1 MIRIAKGVVL
11 ALPALLLSACQSP
24 TTSSTS
30 SSTSINVTTTNSP
43 PLANAQPSHGVTY
56 TVPQNNAPDQVRE
69 FPWKTIFTV
78 MLKNNDTVGMNVTSV
93 TLKVQQAIAGI
104 VVPST
109 TSDVEH
115 YQFTFTPESGSKRL
129 DASGTS
135 ALDFNVWYALPNG
148 GIEALVTIGIT
159 FTNDNNISDSRT
171 VTEQVL
177 P

>member
-11 ALPALLLSACQSP
+11 ALPVLLLSACQSP

-30 SSTSINVTTTNSP
+30 SSSGINVTTTNSP
-43 PLANAQPSHGVTY
+43 LLANAQPSHGVTY
-56 TVPQNNAPDQVRE
+56 TVPQNNAPDQIRE
-69 FPWKTIFTV
+69 FPWQTTFSV
-78 MLKNNDTVGMNVTSV
+78 MLKNNDTVGMDVTSV

-129 DASGTS
+129 DGSGTS

-148 GIEALVTIGIT
+148 GAEALVTIGIT
-159 FTNDNNISDSRT
+159 FTNDNSISDSRT

>member
-30 SSTSINVTTTNSP
+30 SSTGINVTTTNSP
-43 PLANAQPSHGVTY
+43 LLATAQPSHGVTY

-69 FPWKTIFTV
+69 FPWQTTFTV
-78 MLKNNDTVGMNVTSV
+78 NLKNNDTVGMDVTSV

-109 TSDVEH
+109 TSDTEH

-129 DASGTS
+129 AGSGTS

-148 GIEALVTIGIT
+148 GAEALVTIGIT
-159 FTNDNNISDSRT
+159 FTNDNSISDSRT